1 MTITQTNTDWPGREC
16 KDSRVRLL
24 CQRLVRNSYGYR
36 KFKNHGMLYSPDGKT
51 MHAVHW
57 TIPVGNDF
65 NLWVADLKR
74 LGWLADLERET
85 VRARRQAAPVQ
96 TFGQVESLWTDSEWR
111 QRQAD
116 SDVWWRKLLAGADDP
131 AIAVEAPPAA
141 LLSEYTRGLLERLD
155 QADTVRP
162 DAQGN
167 GRYTLAH
174 ARRMLRDGYSLDNV
188 IRKTGW
194 GRMWLADLADRLA
207 TG

>member
-24 CQRLVRNSYGYR
+24 CQRLVRTGYRYR
-36 KFKNHGMLYSPDGKT
+36 KFKNHGMLYSPDGKS

-85 VRARRQAAPVQ
+85 VRPSRQAAPV
-96 TFGQVESLWTDSEWR
+96 TFSHVESHLSDSEWR
-111 QRQAD
+111 RQQAD
-116 SDVWWRKLLAGADDP
+116 SDVWWRRLLAGADDQ
-131 AIAVEAPPAA
+131 AIAVESPPAS
-141 LLSEYTRGLLERLD
+141 LLSAYGQELMSKLEV
-155 QADTVRP
+155 ADPVRP

-174 ARRMLRDGYSLDNV
+174 ARRMLRDGYSLDET
-188 IRKTGW
+188 IKRTGW